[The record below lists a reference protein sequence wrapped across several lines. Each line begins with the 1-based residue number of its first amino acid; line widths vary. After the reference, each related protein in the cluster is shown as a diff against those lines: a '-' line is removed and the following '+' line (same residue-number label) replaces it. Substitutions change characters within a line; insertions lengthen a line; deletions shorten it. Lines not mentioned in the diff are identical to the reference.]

1 MVYIQV
7 ANVIN
12 VIVITEVNDNVKKKR
27 SEEKRREEFF
37 IKT

>member
-1 MVYIQV
+1 MVYIQL

-27 SEEKRREEFF
+27 GEEKR
-37 IKT
+37 IV